1 MTRRLLVLDAYDD
14 AGREALR
21 GAGATLAGE
30 LWRRL
35 LVSLAPSAR
44 VQVQNLGT
52 GDASRPD
59 LAGVDAIAWT
69 GSNLTIH
76 RETAEVRR
84 HVEIARAALA
94 AGIPSFGSCWGLQL
108 AVVAGGGT
116 CEANPRGREFG
127 IARGIRLTDAG
138 RSHPVFAGREEPFSA
153 FASHEDHAVEL
164 APGTTLLG
172 GNDFSPVQ
180 AVEVSHGRGSF
191 LAVQYHPEYGPCDV
205 AALAR
210 LRGPQLI
217 RQGDFA
223 DQGALDSWIA
233 DMERLDREPGDPAL
247 RRRLGATDAV
257 LDPERRAREVA
268 RWFDQRVRPRT
279 AA

>member
-1 MTRRLLVLDAYDD
+1 MRRRFLVLDAYDD

-35 LVSLAPSAR
+35 LVSLDSSAE
-44 VQVQNLGT
+44 VHVTNLGAT
-52 GDASRPD
+52 SEDVPD
-59 LAGVDAIAWT
+59 LAGQDGIAWT

-76 RETAEVRR
+76 RETPLVRR

-94 AGIPSFGSCWGLQL
+94 AGLPSFGSCWGLQV

-116 CEANPRGREFG
+116 CAANPRGREFG
-127 IARGIRLTDAG
+127 IARGIRRTEAG
-138 RSHPVFAGREEPFSA
+138 RGHPLFEGRDEPFEA
-153 FASHEDHAVEL
+153 FTSHEDHAVGL
-164 APGTTLLG
+164 GPGTTLLA

-180 AVEVSHGRGSF
+180 AVDVRSGPGVF
-191 LAVQYHPEYGPCDV
+191 VAVQYHPEYGPADV

-210 LRGPQLI
+210 LRAPQLL

-223 DQGALDSWIA
+223 DRAALDGWIDA
-233 DMERLDREPGDPAL
+233 MERLDREPDRADL
-247 RRRLGATDAV
+247 RERVGATAAV
-257 LDPERRAREVA
+257 LDPATRAREVRA
-268 RWFDQRVRPRT
+268 WLDVVVGPGRR
-279 AA
+279 A